1 MVWRLDEGAIERF
14 VAKEFR
20 FCVLGS
26 SWGACWSGIVKS
38 MSFLIMR
45 SDMPLLNSRTC
56 RRIYFRNASEDHR
69 PMSMIIYTGVSSM
82 NIAIAAAD
90 LFEWVPISSGSN
102 PSLSFPMLPAFARKF
117 ARRSSCVNS
126 WRCPADMYVQMEVS
140 MEVLG

>member
-69 PMSMIIYTGVSSM
+69 PMSMIIYTGVLSM
-82 NIAIAAAD
+82 NTAIAAAERVECV
-90 LFEWVPISSGSN
+90 LISSGEN
-102 PSLSFPMLPAFARKF
+102 PSLSCPMLAAQVR
-117 ARRSSCVNS
+117 N
-126 WRCPADMYVQMEVS
+126 D
-140 MEVLG
+140 